1 MNDGH
6 IKTYNLQ
13 VIMKR
18 IFQEN
23 LLSNGSLHLEVQ
35 MYNFKIYLLAVFS
48 YQDQIYNWHRII
60 KLTFNKIVAYTK
72 PIKNVWSLRFRLN
85 VFIWRHVVYVPKS
98 STVFCGIL
106 ICVIFRPRDMQ
117 EYFFMFSI
125 ALE

>member
-60 KLTFNKIVAYTK
+60 KLTF
-72 PIKNVWSLRFRLN
+72 
-85 VFIWRHVVYVPKS
+85 
-98 STVFCGIL
+98 
-106 ICVIFRPRDMQ
+106 
-117 EYFFMFSI
+117 
-125 ALE
+125 